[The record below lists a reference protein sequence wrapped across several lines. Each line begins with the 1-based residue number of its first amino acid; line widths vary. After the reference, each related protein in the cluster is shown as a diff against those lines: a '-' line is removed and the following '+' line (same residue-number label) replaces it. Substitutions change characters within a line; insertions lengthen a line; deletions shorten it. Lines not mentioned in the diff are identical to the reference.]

1 MTIPAIVFEYIS
13 KDSSDF
19 DYNDLKSFFS
29 QFGAVDSFDLK
40 GKTSIVL
47 FKSFFSANVCHKFLS
62 NENNFKNNMKNSFTV
77 RWFKLENDDHLLSD
91 ELRQKYTLI
100 SQQTLS
106 SSSNNIAHK
115 KLAMNQSPQP
125 QQMQM
130 MQNQFIPNMQMNMI
144 SNIGKLSTGNLN
156 INYYPNQKLHDAHAL
171 AEQERPERQ

>member
-62 NENNFKNNMKNSFTV
+62 NENNFKDNMKNSFTV

-106 SSSNNIAHK
+106 SSSNNIAHNEPISAAATNANDAK
-115 KLAMNQSPQP
+115 SVHSQHADEHDIQYWQTVNRQFEHQLLSQP
-125 QQMQM
+125 
-130 MQNQFIPNMQMNMI
+130 
-144 SNIGKLSTGNLN
+144 
-156 INYYPNQKLHDAHAL
+156 KLHDAHAL